1 MERSKN
7 TAVAFLLG
15 AVLVGGAVG
24 FATDRVMMREHLSAS
39 RMRGVRQ
46 LLADRLRLNE
56 SQRAKVDSII
66 DERQR
71 QTSLLLAPFRE
82 QMDSLR
88 FAARDQ
94 IRLILD
100 EPQQREFERLL
111 DELNAP
117 PKKREQD

>member
-24 FATDRVMMREHLSAS
+24 FATDRVMVREHLRAS
-39 RMRGVRQ
+39 RLRDSRQ

-117 PKKREQD
+117 LKKREQD